1 MSASTAFLGPI
12 DSVSALRCG
21 FASLKPISVKETVQR
36 WGLKLT
42 TVKWRFE
49 GGKGDND
56 WVKSYP
62 SYVRLLNNSVFE
74 RVKLPTTV
82 DSQMLADMLT
92 KTSIERFERDHELK
106 SALAK
111 VESEK
116 ESAGPFVVFTR
127 FLRKRFEEKRA
138 ESVQAIAEMFMH
150 SNLPFS
156 CFSNLA
162 MSNEIHEGFLD
173 ALQRKLTLYESV
185 WFKRVSNNPEQFK
198 RKFQEMQASLS
209 PMFDVMERTHFS
221 EKCLNILILG
231 SNCKDVSSLS
241 SIDFLDVKKIDFAQL
256 EQLSHEF
263 DSNLNN
269 CVSSIVSMQPGSFS
283 HLPNM
288 DLNKV
293 FSELL
298 V

>member
-1 MSASTAFLGPI
+1 MSASTTFLGPI

-21 FASLKPISVKETVQR
+21 FASLEPISVKETVQR

-42 TVKWRFE
+42 TIKWRFE
-49 GGKGDND
+49 GRGDND
-56 WVKSYP
+56 WVKGYP

-74 RVKLPTTV
+74 RVKLPATV
-82 DSQMLADMLT
+82 DSQMFADMLT

-116 ESAGPFVVFTR
+116 ESASPFVAFTR

-138 ESVQAIAEMFMH
+138 ESVQTIAEMFTH

-156 CFSNLA
+156 YFSNLV

-185 WFKRVSNNPEQFK
+185 WLKRLSNNPEQFK
-198 RKFQEMQASLS
+198 RKFQEMQQSLS
-209 PMFDVMERTHFS
+209 PLFDVMERTHFS
-221 EKCLNILILG
+221 EKCLNVLVFG
-231 SNCKDVSSLS
+231 SNCKEPSSF

-263 DSNLNN
+263 DSNLNS
-269 CVSSIVSMQPGSFS
+269 CVSSIVSMQPESFS
-283 HLPNM
+283 RLPNM